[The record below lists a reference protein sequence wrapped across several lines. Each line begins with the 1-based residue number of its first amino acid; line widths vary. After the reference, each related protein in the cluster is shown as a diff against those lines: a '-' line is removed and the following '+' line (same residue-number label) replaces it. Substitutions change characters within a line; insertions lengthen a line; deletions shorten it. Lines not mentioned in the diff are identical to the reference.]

1 MAVIELNG
9 QSYTLAQDERGK
21 AAISQSYVRR
31 LSSAIR
37 TVGVQ
42 HREDDTSVNRY
53 VSPSFPKGIGWH
65 RARRDTGRGVGG
77 LMDSTC
83 WTMRG
88 PIANGKLAQGASIS
102 NGAEG
107 DHIKK
112 FIVFKGNVYGLT
124 EEDYSAGTNRG
135 RHDIFGGGDDT
146 WDGGGEIG
154 SNTSGLGFRVFDAC
168 VHKGKLYCVCSLDG
182 SDSKYE
188 VESSSGGATGWSGAT
203 GTGWPAGGSA
213 NYIATAK
220 SRRNAFDDDFGR
232 ILSFGNTL
240 VTAIYLDADSSDGD
254 DTIAIWSTTDAGTNW
269 ANDCTI
275 PSGDGPKA
283 LVDWYDLG
291 LNRSPVLVTA
301 EGIYSIDLAN
311 NTFTLMYGLDGDS
324 NNGRWA
330 TVGNDGALYF
340 GLGSGAVMRMALT
353 DSNTL
358 DIMDVGPPGEGLITA
373 RQGHVN
379 CMAATPSEWLLV
391 SYGGHSADHYASI
404 FAIDTSVILKDEE
417 SGKRYMPW
425 HSIYYSGAVNSDI
438 TNLIY
443 STADDNIPRL
453 HFAFEGTLSSNV
465 WFIEYP
471 FDVPT
476 QNAAIQYNQTSILR
490 FPEDD
495 LGDPQSST
503 MILQALVDAD
513 DLGGTT
519 GSGGTDENHIEF
531 RYGIDGASDSGTSL
545 GDFLGGQKTLS
556 FGSGAGIS
564 AKRIGINLLFT
575 RDDSPNTETPLLHEF
590 ELQGQNVYLD
600 KKAWDFTI
608 DIGATARDFSPTVAA
623 NEKAEEVIISNI
635 ETVAQSTTLVTF
647 KSGRMTQT
655 RVRVPNEGAP
665 VFNLTVEDSFL
676 DDPGYRTGFVTLRV
690 EEGI

>member
-42 HREDDTSVNRY
+42 QRQDDTSVNRY

-77 LMDSTC
+77 LLDSTA

-88 PIANGKLAQGASIS
+88 PVANGKLFHTQSIS
-102 NGAEG
+102 NGNEG
-107 DHIKK
+107 DHLKK
-112 FIVFKGNVYGLT
+112 YLVYKGNLYALL
-124 EEDYSAGTNRG
+124 EEDYSTGSTRG
-135 RHDIFGGGDDT
+135 RTDIFGGGDDT
-146 WDGGGEIG
+146 WDGGNETG
-154 SNTSGLGFRVFDAC
+154 SASGTAGFRIFDAC
-168 VHKGKLYCVCSLDG
+168 VHKASMFYVATLEGD
-182 SDSKYE
+182 DTEYE
-188 VESSSGGATGWSGAT
+188 IESSTGGGWSTAS
-203 GTGWPAGGSA
+203 GTGFPSSSN
-213 NYIATAK
+213 NYMTTAK
-220 SRRNAFDDDFGR
+220 VRRNAFDDDFGR

-240 VTAIYLDADSSDGD
+240 VTAIYLDPDSTNG
-254 DTIAIWSTTDAGTNW
+254 TGNIAIWSTTDSGTNW

-311 NTFTLMYGLDGDS
+311 NVFSLMYALDGDS

-340 GLGSGAVMRMALT
+340 GLGSGPIMRMALT

-358 DIMDVGPPGEGLITA
+358 DVMNVGPPGDGLVTD
-373 RQGHVN
+373 RQGHANMIVT
-379 CMAATPSEWLLV
+379 TPSEWLLV
-391 SYGGHSADHYASI
+391 AYGGHSADHYASI

-417 SGKRYMPW
+417 TGKRYMPW
-425 HSIYYSGAVNSDI
+425 HSLYKYRVADKDI
-438 TNLIY
+438 TNIIY
-443 STADDNIPRL
+443 STADDGVPRV
-453 HFAFEGTLSSNV
+453 HMAIEGANV
-465 WFIEYP
+465 SVVEHIEYP
-471 FDVPT
+471 FDNPT
-476 QNAAIQYNQTSILR
+476 QNTSIQYQESSVLR
-490 FPEDD
+490 LPDDD
-495 LGDPQSST
+495 LGDPQSNT
-503 MILQALVDAD
+503 MILQAMVDAD
-513 DLGGTT
+513 DLGA
-519 GSGGTDENHIEF
+519 GSGGSGGSGDNHIEF

-545 GDFLGGQKTLS
+545 GDFLSGQKTLS

-564 AKRIGINLLFT
+564 AKRIGINLLFD

-608 DIGATARDFSPTVAA
+608 DIGATARDFSPTVSA

-647 KSGRMTQT
+647 TSGRMTQT

>member
-9 QSYTLAQDERGK
+9 NYYTLAQDERGK

-42 HREDDTSVNRY
+42 QRQDDTSVNRY

-77 LMDSTC
+77 LMDSTA

-88 PIANGKLAQGASIS
+88 PVANGKLFNTQSIS
-102 NGAEG
+102 NGSEG
-107 DHIKK
+107 DHLKK
-112 FIVFKGNVYGLT
+112 YLVYKGNLYAFL
-124 EEDYSAGTNRG
+124 EEDYSTGSTRG
-135 RHDIFGGGDDT
+135 RVDIFGGADDT
-146 WDGGGEIG
+146 WNGGVEVG
-154 SNTSGLGFRVFDAC
+154 SNSGSSGFRIFDAC
-168 VHKGKLYCVCSLDG
+168 VHKASMFYVGTLEGDDTEYEIEYSTGG
-182 SDSKYE
+182 SWSTA
-188 VESSSGGATGWSGAT
+188 SGTGFPTGGGADYMQNT
-203 GTGWPAGGSA
+203 
-213 NYIATAK
+213 K
-220 SRRNAFDDDFGR
+220 VRRNAFDDDFGR

-240 VTAIYLDADSSDGD
+240 VVAVFQDDDSTDGSDN
-254 DTIAIWSTTDAGTNW
+254 IAIWSSTDAGTNW
-269 ANDCTI
+269 ANDCTL

-311 NTFTLMYGLDGDS
+311 NAFTLMYALDGDS

-340 GLGSGAVMRMALT
+340 GLGSGSIMRMSLT
-353 DSNTL
+353 DSNNL
-358 DIMDVGPPGEGLITA
+358 DVMNVGPPGDGLVTD
-373 RQGHVN
+373 RQGHANMIVN
-379 CMAATPSEWLLV
+379 TPSEWLLV
-391 SYGGHSADHYASI
+391 AYGGHSADHYASI

-417 SGKRYMPW
+417 TGKRYMPW
-425 HSIYYSGAVNSDI
+425 HSVYKYRVADKDI
-438 TNLIY
+438 TNIIY
-443 STADDNIPRL
+443 STADDGVPRIHMAIEGDNISVVE
-453 HFAFEGTLSSNV
+453 H
-465 WFIEYP
+465 IEYP
-471 FDVPT
+471 FDNPT
-476 QNAAIQYNQTSILR
+476 QNTSIQYQESSVLR
-490 FPEDD
+490 LPDDD
-495 LGDPQSST
+495 LGDPQSNT
-503 MILQALVDAD
+503 MLLQALVDAD
-513 DLGGTT
+513 DLGA
-519 GSGGTDENHIEF
+519 GSGGSGGSGDNHIEF

-545 GDFLGGQKTLS
+545 GDFLSGQKTLS

-608 DIGATARDFSPTVAA
+608 DISATARDFSPTVAA

-635 ETVAQSTTLVTF
+635 VTVAESTTLVTF
-647 KSGRMTQT
+647 TSGRMTQT